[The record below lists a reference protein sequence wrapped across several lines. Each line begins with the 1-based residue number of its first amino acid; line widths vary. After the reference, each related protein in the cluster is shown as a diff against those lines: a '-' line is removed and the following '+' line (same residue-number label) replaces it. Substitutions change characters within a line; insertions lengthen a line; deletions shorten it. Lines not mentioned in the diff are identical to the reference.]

1 MGDCETEQFDLF
13 ITIILNTSFYLG
25 VTILI
30 VMVTIG
36 LYFFIFHCFW
46 KPYSKRY
53 NLLTLI
59 VVLNLKKIV

>member
-13 ITIILNTSFYLG
+13 ITIILNASFYLG

-30 VMVTIG
+30 VMVAVG
-36 LYFFIFHCFW
+36 LYFCICHCFW

-53 NLLTLI
+53 NLF
-59 VVLNLKKIV
+59 NPEFSKIKTN